1 MIISKLI
8 TKILPFL
15 LKEVWKA
22 VLPELKPLQKY
33 VYQKNELD
41 EKIEEHED
49 RIKKLEIHSHPVR
62 DFVRCEKCEDK
73 VKTK

>member
-49 RIKKLEIHSHPVR
+49 RIKKLE
-62 DFVRCEKCEDK
+62 K
-73 VKTK
+73 